1 MSTAAGVPAGPGPDS
16 GGPEMRIDRLAVRVT
31 GLDEA
36 QARTLAR
43 LVAEG
48 ITPGLPELAGGD
60 LGRVRLRVSAS
71 AAQQGRPEL
80 LAGLIA
86 SELSRVLGLL
96 EDPGYPGRE
105 AAW

>member
-1 MSTAAGVPAGPGPDS
+1 
-16 GGPEMRIDRLAVRVT
+16 MRIDRLAVRVT

-48 ITPGLPELAGGD
+48 IAPGLPELAGSD
-60 LGRVRLRVSAS
+60 LGRVRLRVNAS
-71 AAQQGRPEL
+71 AAQQGSPDL
-80 LAGLIA
+80 LARLIA
-86 SELSRVLGLL
+86 SELSRVLGLRQ
-96 EDPGYPGRE
+96 DPGYPGQE